1 MSSNRRVRYIAA
13 PAATFVTLS
22 STGLVVALAGSAQAA
37 EAVPVAAGVQ
47 TAAAPATA
55 ATSTAPVAVVVVV
68 PARPAAAPA
77 VTPAVVSPAVA
88 VAPVV
93 VAPVRAPAAAPVTS
107 PPVATPAVA
116 PASPAAA
123 APVAAPAP
131 RTASVVAPSAPVAT
145 ARAVVPL
152 VTPRQLNELTPTAVL
167 HTAENYAVLAGSG
180 ITNTLVTHVGGDVGS
195 APTGSETGLGSFVFD
210 SGVNHPA
217 PPDAA
222 TVQATNDLTTA
233 YNNLGLL
240 AGSTI
245 GSELGG
251 QSLGAGV
258 YDATA
263 GFNITGTLTLA
274 GPGVFVFR
282 TPGQLNTLVG
292 SNVVLTGGALACNVY
307 FRAGLDATSA
317 NLLGNLQGTVLAYN
331 TITVGSGVT
340 VTGRLLAGAQAS
352 HNGAVTLIGDTI
364 KNPGSCAAGTTGGGN
379 TPPSSPTIPTGGTT
393 GTGTT
398 VTGGSGTPAGT
409 TVTGGSGTP
418 SGTARTPNGT
428 SGTPTGLTGRPV
440 SFVVHNATGSHIIH
454 GVLVSGS
461 TTATGTGTDTT
472 MATPRGGT
480 ELTATPSGAQVGQVP
495 VGGVHAG
502 DGSSLA
508 VAGTGTRTAAADP
521 LLLEALAL
529 AGIAG
534 TAGVVARLRRR
545 RG

>member
-1 MSSNRRVRYIAA
+1 M
-13 PAATFVTLS
+13 
-22 STGLVVALAGSAQAA
+22 
-37 EAVPVAAGVQ
+37 
-47 TAAAPATA
+47 
-55 ATSTAPVAVVVVV
+55 
-68 PARPAAAPA
+68 
-77 VTPAVVSPAVA
+77 
-88 VAPVV
+88 
-93 VAPVRAPAAAPVTS
+93 
-107 PPVATPAVA
+107 
-116 PASPAAA
+116 
-123 APVAAPAP
+123 
-131 RTASVVAPSAPVAT
+131 
-145 ARAVVPL
+145 PL

-167 HTAENYAVLAGSG
+167 HTAENYAILAGSG

-195 APTGSETGLGSFVFD
+195 APNGAETGLGSIVFD

-240 AGSTI
+240 AGVTI

-263 GFNITGTLTLA
+263 GFDITGTLTLA
-274 GPGVFVFR
+274 GAGVFVFR
-282 TPGQLNTLVG
+282 TPGQLNTFVG

-398 VTGGSGTPAGT
+398 VTGGSGTPSGTTVTGGSGTPSGTTVTGGSGTPSGT

-418 SGTARTPNGT
+418 SGTASTPNGT

-440 SFVVHNATGSHIIH
+440 SFVVHNSTGSHIIH

-461 TTATGTGTDTT
+461 TATGTGTDTT
-472 MATPRGGT
+472 TGSTTRGGT
-480 ELTATPSGAQVGQVP
+480 ELTATPTGAQVGQVP

-508 VAGTGTRTAAADP
+508 RAGTGTRTAAADP

-545 RG
+545 RS

>member
-1 MSSNRRVRYIAA
+1 
-13 PAATFVTLS
+13 
-22 STGLVVALAGSAQAA
+22 
-37 EAVPVAAGVQ
+37 
-47 TAAAPATA
+47 
-55 ATSTAPVAVVVVV
+55 
-68 PARPAAAPA
+68 
-77 VTPAVVSPAVA
+77 
-88 VAPVV
+88 
-93 VAPVRAPAAAPVTS
+93 
-107 PPVATPAVA
+107 
-116 PASPAAA
+116 
-123 APVAAPAP
+123 
-131 RTASVVAPSAPVAT
+131 
-145 ARAVVPL
+145 VPL

-167 HTAENYAVLAGSG
+167 HTAENYAILAGSG

-195 APTGSETGLGSFVFD
+195 APNGAETGLGSIVFD

-240 AGSTI
+240 AGVTI

-263 GFNITGTLTLA
+263 GFDITGTLTLA
-274 GPGVFVFR
+274 GAGVFVFR
-282 TPGQLNTLVG
+282 TPGQLNTFVG

-364 KNPGSCAAGTTGGGN
+364 KNPGSCAAGPTGGGN

-398 VTGGSGTPAGT
+398 VTGGSGTPSGTTVTGGSGTPSGT

-418 SGTARTPNGT
+418 SGTASTPNGT

-440 SFVVHNATGSHIIH
+440 SFVVHNSTGSHIIH

-461 TTATGTGTDTT
+461 TATGTGTDTT
-472 MATPRGGT
+472 TGSTTRGGT
-480 ELTATPSGAQVGQVP
+480 ELTATPTGPQVGQVP

-508 VAGTGTRTAAADP
+508 SAGTRTAAADP

-545 RG
+545 RS